1 MEQVC
6 DHNTCGYFNYQIKY
20 AVKTFAR
27 YLSRTKT
34 LAEMSQPAR
43 NGNRQ
48 LRDDLQARAD
58 FQAPSEVCNSS
69 TATEEVLKP
78 GKVSGTE
85 QNRWNK

>member
-27 YLSRTKT
+27 FLSRTKT
-34 LAEMSQPAR
+34 LAEMSWPAR

-58 FQAPSEVCNSS
+58 LQARSDLQAPSEVCNSS
-69 TATEEVLKP
+69 SATEEVLKP

-85 QNRWNK
+85 